1 MLHRNI
7 HMSEAAI
14 SSLEFPMAS
23 LGRTVALLQARRGQ
37 DQIGRDA
44 RLAEIVGFGS
54 NPGRLRMTLYVPKT
68 RLPRAGL
75 VVVLHGCTQT
85 AAGYAAP
92 AGWLD
97 LADRFGFVVL
107 APEQQRGNNP
117 TLCFNWH
124 QAEDIAR
131 RGGEAESIAEMVS
144 HALGAFDLDAGR
156 VFITGFSAGGAMT
169 AVLLATY
176 PEVFA
181 GGAIIAG
188 LPYGVATSLGEAL
201 SAMSMPAPPAA
212 GRLGDHVRRAT
223 AHAGPW
229 PTVSVW
235 HGQAD
240 GVVRPVAGAA
250 AAAQWRDVHGVNAPP
265 ERTQTSGGRE
275 FLVWRT
281 PAGRPVVEWHG
292 IPGLA
297 HGAPVHTHGPQAC
310 GSASQYTPEMGIS
323 SSFEI
328 AAGWGLLGD
337 ASSGGIEAAA
347 AQRPESWNDAGQPA
361 GVRSGADFINDALR
375 AAGLMR

>member
-1 MLHRNI
+1 
-7 HMSEAAI
+7 
-14 SSLEFPMAS
+14 MAS

-37 DQIGRDA
+37 DRGIGQDP
-44 RLAEIVGFGS
+44 RLTEIVDFGE
-54 NPGRLRMTLYVPKT
+54 NPGRLRMTLSVPKT

-107 APEQQRGNNP
+107 APEQQRENNP
-117 TLCFNWH
+117 NLCFNWFEPH
-124 QAEDIAR
+124 DIKR
-131 RGGEAESIAEMVS
+131 RGGEAESIAQMVS
-144 HALGAFDLDAGR
+144 HALQALDLDAGR
-156 VFITGFSAGGAMT
+156 TFITGFSAGGAMT
-169 AVLLATY
+169 ATLLATY

-188 LPYGVATSLGEAL
+188 LPYGEATSLGEAL
-201 SAMSMPAPPAA
+201 GAMSMPVPPAA

-223 AHAGPW
+223 SHEGPW

-240 GVVRPVAGAA
+240 GVVRSAAGEA

-265 ERTQTSGGRE
+265 ETAQTSGGRD

-281 PAGRPVVEWHG
+281 PDGRPAVEWHS

-297 HGAPVHTHGPQAC
+297 HGAPVHTHGPQGC
-310 GSASQYTPEMGIS
+310 GSVSQYTPEAGVS

-328 AAGWGLLGD
+328 AASWGLVRAD
-337 ASSGGIEAAA
+337 TSAGGQAAVA
-347 AQRPESWNDAGQPA
+347 RRPEPISRNEARQPA
-361 GVRSGADFINDALR
+361 GLKSGADVITDALR

>member
-1 MLHRNI
+1 
-7 HMSEAAI
+7 
-14 SSLEFPMAS
+14 MAS
-23 LGRTVALLQARRGQ
+23 LGRTVALLKAPRGGDRMGGQ
-37 DQIGRDA
+37 DP
-44 RLAEIVGFGS
+44 RLTETVGFGS
-54 NPGRLRMTLYVPKT
+54 NPGRLRMYLHVPKT
-68 RLPRAGL
+68 RLPGAGL

-107 APEQQRGNNP
+107 APEQQRENNAN
-117 TLCFNWH
+117 LCFNWY
-124 QAEDIAR
+124 QPDDIGR
-131 RGGEAESIAEMVS
+131 HGGEAESIAQMVS
-144 HALGAFDLDAGR
+144 HACDVLDVDAR
-156 VFITGFSAGGAMT
+156 RLFITGFSAGGAMT

-176 PEVFA
+176 PEMFA

-201 SAMSMPAPPAA
+201 GAMSMPVPPAA

-223 AHAGPW
+223 SHAGPW

-235 HGQAD
+235 HGRSDA
-240 GVVRPVAGAA
+240 VVRSAAGAA
-250 AAAQWRDVHGVNAPP
+250 AAAQWRDVHGVKSPP
-265 ERTQTSGGRE
+265 ETAQTSGGRD

-281 PAGRPVVEWHG
+281 PAGQAAVEWHS

-297 HGAPVHTHGPQAC
+297 HGAPVRTHGSQGC
-310 GSASQYTPEMGIS
+310 GSVSQYTPETGVS

-328 AAGWGLLGD
+328 AAGWGLVGD
-337 ASSGGIEAAA
+337 ASSGRAREAPARPPGPAA
-347 AQRPESWNDAGQPA
+347 RNDPRQPA
-361 GVRSGADFINDALR
+361 RVRSGADVINDALR